1 MASLSA
7 LEEKNDIVP
16 ENPKGNYRSKE
27 QRKQDSQRR
36 NRIKELEKLI
46 EDTEQNI
53 GIIEEELTKEEVF
66 SDYVLM
72 NEKCEE
78 LEKLKSKLEEY
89 YEEWTVLSE
98 ENEG

>member
-1 MASLSA
+1 MAVLSA
-7 LEEKNDIVP
+7 VEEKKESVP
-16 ENPKGNYRSKE
+16 EKPKGNYRSKE
-27 QRKQDSQRR
+27 QRKLDSQRR

-46 EDTEQNI
+46 EDTEISI
-53 GIIEEELTKEEVF
+53 GVIEEELTKEEVF

-72 NEKCEE
+72 NEKCES
-78 LEKLKSKLEEY
+78 LEKLKSELEEY